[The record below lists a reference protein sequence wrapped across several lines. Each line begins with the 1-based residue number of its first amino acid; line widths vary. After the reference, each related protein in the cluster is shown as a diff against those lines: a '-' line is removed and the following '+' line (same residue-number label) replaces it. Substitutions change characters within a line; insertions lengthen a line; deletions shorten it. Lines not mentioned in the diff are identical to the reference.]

1 MFNVTFTNGVE
12 DLILTFKVRNTDIAN
27 KWYIELSKNY
37 KLYET
42 DRFSN
47 WGRRDYADQL
57 NEQIDIINSYEN
69 IIDKKITENTN
80 QQELNYLHKFFEDL
94 RGELVNET
102 DWFKQAPS
110 NVQDAVCKFNVLIHQ
125 LESELRTKGKHPT
138 VVVTFKDRP
147 RAELTADDCKH
158 FTYCWTSGTV
168 YINYCQVGKTVLDVF
183 KDNDHLSE
191 AVRPQTHYSADFM
204 IKFGPSTNRFVYF
217 ARSIIIKLW
226 LLKQNFKFKHLNI
239 GMIPVA
245 DLQTSVDKSILLK
258 FNKVKNIKCLK

>member
-1 MFNVTFTNGVE
+1 MFNVTFTNGVD
-12 DLILTFKVRNTDIAN
+12 DLVLTFKLRDTDIAN
-27 KWYIELSKNY
+27 KWFSELSKNY
-37 KLYET
+37 ELYET

-47 WGRRDYADQL
+47 WGQQDYPERL

-69 IIDKKITENTN
+69 IIDKKITKDTN

-94 RGELVNET
+94 RGEVVNET
-102 DWFKQAPS
+102 EWFKNAP
-110 NVQDAVCKFNVLIHQ
+110 NHVKDAVCKFNILIHQ

-138 VVVTFKDRP
+138 VVITFNNRP
-147 RAELTADDCKH
+147 RFELTVDEYKH

-168 YINYCQVGKTVLDVF
+168 YINYCHVGKTVLDVF
-183 KDNDHLSE
+183 KDRDHLSE

-245 DLQTSVDKSILLK
+245 DLQTTVDKSTLLK
-258 FNKVKNIKCLK
+258 FNKVKSVECLK